1 MNVTKKDLAK
11 SEMEILVELSA
22 DEFKPY
28 IKRGAEKVSREV
40 KIEGFRPGKA
50 PYEVLKQK
58 IGEMTILEAAARIA
72 IGKTLD
78 EVITSEIK
86 GEPVGQPNIDI
97 TKLAPGNPLEYKV
110 KIALLPAITLG
121 DYKGLKIKKTKAEVG
136 TQEVEKMLNDLR
148 EMRVKEIA
156 ADRPIKDGDKAI
168 VDLQMYLDKVPLEG
182 GQSQGTAV
190 IIGKDYIVSG
200 FDKKLIGANKGDV
213 REFSLPY
220 PKDFHMQ
227 NIAGKMV
234 EFKVTVKDV
243 FSRELPALD
252 EKFAAG
258 FGVRTIE
265 ELKKNIKQSIAGQ
278 KEKENKQKS
287 EKEMLEKIMEKT
299 KFSDL
304 PEILVNHEVKTM
316 LAELEQTVAG
326 QGGKFDDYLQSLNKT
341 RDQLTLDLLP
351 DAVKRVKVSLLVREI
366 ASKENIKV
374 KPEEADK
381 QIKEI
386 KAHYSQAGK
395 NSPEAKEMLSKVD
408 TPEYQK
414 YVLNVMS
421 SRKVVDKLWE
431 WNKSTNSHE

>member
-1 MNVTKKDLAK
+1 MNITKKDLAK
-11 SEMEILVELSA
+11 SEIEILVELSV

-72 IGKTLD
+72 INKTLD
-78 EVITSEIK
+78 EIIAKEVK

-97 TKLAPGNPLEYKV
+97 VKLAPDNPLEYKI
-110 KIALLPAITLG
+110 KIALLPEITLG
-121 DYKGLKIKKTKAEVG
+121 DYKGFKIKKPKTEVKEE
-136 TQEVEKMLNDLR
+136 EVEKMINDLR
-148 EMRVKEIA
+148 EMRVKEVIA
-156 ADRPIKDGDKAI
+156 ERPIQDEDKAI
-168 VDLQMYLDKVPLEG
+168 VDMQMYLDKVPLEG

-190 IIGKDYIVSG
+190 IIGQNYIVPG
-200 FDKKLIGANKGDV
+200 FDKKLIGAGKGDI

-227 NIAGKMV
+227 NLAGKMV

-252 EKFAAG
+252 EKFVAG
-258 FGVRTIE
+258 FGLKSVD
-265 ELKKNIKQSIAGQ
+265 ELKDNIKKSIAGQ
-278 KEKENKQKS
+278 KEKENKQKA

-316 LAELEQTVAG
+316 LAELEQTIIS
-326 QGGKFDDYLQSLNKT
+326 QGGKFEDYLQSINKT
-341 RDQLTLDLLP
+341 RDQLTLDILP
-351 DAVKRVKVSLLVREI
+351 DAIKRVKVSLLIREV
-366 ASKENIKV
+366 AVKEDIKV
-374 KPEEADK
+374 KPEEADQ

-386 KAHYSQAGK
+386 KAHYNSQAGK
-395 NSPEAKEMLSKVD
+395 NLPEAAEMLSKVD

-414 YVLNVMS
+414 YVLNVMA
-421 SRKVVDKLWE
+421 SRKVVDKLWK
-431 WNKSTNSHE
+431 WNAA